1 MGSNPEHLHGLNY
14 GTEEINNIM
23 RINELIT
30 EMKTGKITK
39 RQQQS
44 SRGLNTYRDGERAD
58 STYTSYRL
66 GMAVAGA
73 NGKDPIEMNGKSWAG
88 KTKTT
93 HPYSKEEQEMLKQ
106 AYKVVGAN
114 YKDVNKGDMESREL
128 DSTYTVSPVANWMK
142 K

>member
-1 MGSNPEHLHGLNY
+1 MKIL
-14 GTEEINNIM
+14 
-23 RINELIT
+23 ELIT
-30 EMKTGKITK
+30 EMKKGKITK

-44 SRGLNTYRDGERAD
+44 TKGLNTYGDGEKAD

-106 AYKVVGAN
+106 AYKVVGAK
-114 YKDVNKGDMESREL
+114 YKDLNKGDMESQEL
-128 DSTYTVSPVANWMK
+128 SSTNTVSPVSNWNK
-142 K
+142 TK

>member
-1 MGSNPEHLHGLNY
+1 MK
-14 GTEEINNIM
+14 II
-23 RINELIT
+23 ELIT
-30 EMKTGKITK
+30 EMKKGKITK
-39 RQQQS
+39 RQQQPTK
-44 SRGLNTYRDGERAD
+44 GLNTYGDGEKAD

-106 AYKVVGAN
+106 AYKVVGAK
-114 YKDVNKGDMESREL
+114 YKDLNKGNMESEEL
-128 DSTYTVSPVANWMK
+128 DSTCTVSPVANWMK

>member
-1 MGSNPEHLHGLNY
+1 MGSNLERLHGLNY

-30 EMKTGKITK
+30 EMKKGKITK
-39 RQQQS
+39 RQQQAT
-44 SRGLNTYRDGERAD
+44 RGLNTYRDGEKAD

-73 NGKDPIEMNGKSWAG
+73 NGKDPIEMNGKSWVG

-93 HPYSKEEQEMLKQ
+93 HPYSKEEQAMLKQ

-114 YKDVNKGDMESREL
+114 YKDENNGDMESQEL

>member
-1 MGSNPEHLHGLNY
+1 MNGSSYGL
-14 GTEEINNIM
+14 GRINNIM
-23 RINELIT
+23 RINELLI
-30 EMKTGKITK
+30 EMKKGKITK

-44 SRGLNTYRDGERAD
+44 TRGLNTYKDGEKAD

-93 HPYSKEEQEMLKQ
+93 HPYSREEQEMLKQ
-106 AYKVVGAN
+106 AYKVVGAK
-114 YKDVNKGDMESREL
+114 YKDVNKGDMESQEL

>member
-1 MGSNPEHLHGLNY
+1 
-14 GTEEINNIM
+14 M
-23 RINELIT
+23 RINELLT
-30 EMKTGKITK
+30 EMKKGKITK
-39 RQQQS
+39 RQQQA
-44 SRGLNTYRDGERAD
+44 SRGLNTYKDGEKAD

-88 KTKTT
+88 KNKTT

-106 AYKVVGAN
+106 AYKAVGAN

>member
-1 MGSNPEHLHGLNY
+1 MKIL
-14 GTEEINNIM
+14 
-23 RINELIT
+23 ELIT
-30 EMKTGKITK
+30 EMKKGKITK

-44 SRGLNTYRDGERAD
+44 TKGLNTYRDGEKAD

-106 AYKVVGAN
+106 AYKVVGAK
-114 YKDVNKGDMESREL
+114 YKDLNKGDMESQEL
-128 DSTYTVSPVANWMK
+128 SSTNTVSPVSNWNK
-142 K
+142 TK

>member
-1 MGSNPEHLHGLNY
+1 MKIL
-14 GTEEINNIM
+14 
-23 RINELIT
+23 ELIT
-30 EMKTGKITK
+30 EMKKGKITK

-44 SRGLNTYRDGERAD
+44 TTGLNTYKDGEKAD

-106 AYKVVGAN
+106 AYKVVGAK
-114 YKDVNKGDMESREL
+114 YKDLNKGNMESEEL
-128 DSTYTVSPVANWMK
+128 SSTNTVSPVANWMK
-142 K
+142 TK

>member
-1 MGSNPEHLHGLNY
+1 MKILEF
-14 GTEEINNIM
+14 
-23 RINELIT
+23 IT
-30 EMKTGKITK
+30 EMKKGKITK

-44 SRGLNTYRDGERAD
+44 TKGLNTYRDGEKAD

-106 AYKVVGAN
+106 AYKVVGAK
-114 YKDVNKGDMESREL
+114 YKDLNKGDMESQEL
-128 DSTYTVSPVANWMK
+128 SSTNTVSPVSNWNK
-142 K
+142 TK